1 MGRPEAE
8 TEKTALT
15 ALTACLV
22 GQPDSMKH
30 YKPGTWDVACTIDRH
45 IKRTLPRLFFLLLL
59 LLLLLLLCG
68 GERGHWIGSSEPQMA
83 V

>member
-8 TEKTALT
+8 AEKTALT

-30 YKPGTWDVACTIDRH
+30 YKPGPGMWRA
-45 IKRTLPRLFFLLLL
+45 RLTGILGALYLDYFYCFY
-59 LLLLLLLCG
+59 CFV
-68 GERGHWIGSSEPQMA
+68 EVNEVIGLGRVSRK
-83 V
+83 